1 MVWLVGAM
9 RESAPRYDL
18 NALSPSKSSLRVAF
32 SRHSSPLKTPP
43 PPTPPPPTP
52 PPWKFPAGETVT
64 GATGGGGA
72 RSGGRSARRRRRRRR
87 AVSAVVGTYAPQWRG
102 VACVQL
108 AVAAMP
114 LVVMKEGGEKW
125 GGLEE

>member
-1 MVWLVGAM
+1 M
-9 RESAPRYDL
+9 
-18 NALSPSKSSLRVAF
+18 SLAQRAAAAHAAAAVPLDVVA
-32 SRHSSPLKTPP
+32 
-43 PPTPPPPTP
+43 
-52 PPWKFPAGETVT
+52 AADE
-64 GATGGGGA
+64 
-72 RSGGRSARRRRRRRR
+72 

-125 GGLEE
+125 GGLEG